1 MAVTSA
7 SGNFTIAGMDA
18 SVVVRDATIDIARDA
33 LETTS
38 LNEYT
43 RSYITGLRG
52 ATGSATLLYDNTLL
66 DDVYTNINSD
76 SPPSITA
83 TLTLNDAV
91 SPKTITGTVLIT
103 SVGSTATVGDITR
116 TNVAFQFTG
125 DFTNS
130 ATA

>member
-7 SGNFTIAGMDA
+7 SGSFTIAGMDVA
-18 SVVVRDATIDIARDA
+18 VVVRDATVDIARDA

-38 LNEYT
+38 LSQYT

-76 SPPSITA
+76 NPPSITA

-91 SPKTITGTVLIT
+91 SPKTISGDVLIT

-125 DFTNS
+125 SFVNS
-130 ATA
+130 AS

>member
-7 SGNFTIAGMDA
+7 SGSFTIAGMDA

-38 LNEYT
+38 LSEYT

-83 TLTLNDAV
+83 TLTLDDAV
-91 SPKTITGTVLIT
+91 SPKTITGSVLIT

-130 ATA
+130 AT

>member
-7 SGNFTIAGMDA
+7 SGSFTIAGMDA

-38 LNEYT
+38 LSEYT

-76 SPPSITA
+76 TPPSITA

-91 SPKTITGTVLIT
+91 SPKTITGSVLIT

-130 ATA
+130 AT

>member
-38 LNEYT
+38 LSEYT

-83 TLTLNDAV
+83 TLTLNDAI
-91 SPKTITGTVLIT
+91 SPKTITGSVLIT

-130 ATA
+130 AT

>member
-7 SGNFTIAGMDA
+7 SGSFTIAGMDA

-38 LNEYT
+38 LSEYT

-83 TLTLNDAV
+83 TLTLNDAI
-91 SPKTITGTVLIT
+91 SPKTITGSVLIT

-130 ATA
+130 AT